1 MLQLTNMIN
10 LGHIV
15 TTKGDRFPGE
25 IAYGIPFASV
35 KSGLAAFQSIPLA
48 GIAQLFFF
56 IGLLEL
62 GFDTVQKDIE
72 GTCKLHEVYDRLKEK
87 NACNLQKIYPILQM
101 TKSFEITI
109 PIFSLL

>member
-35 KSGLAAFQSIPLA
+35 KSGLAAFY
-48 GIAQLFFF
+48 
-56 IGLLEL
+56 LLN
-62 GFDTVQKDIE
+62 VPNNIK
-72 GTCKLHEVYDRLKEK
+72 YM
-87 NACNLQKIYPILQM
+87 ILNV
-101 TKSFEITI
+101 TTH
-109 PIFSLL
+109 